1 MAQRRARPRVCLG
14 RRTIHSIREDDMS
27 NRRPCPRE
35 RLPTLYRKC
44 RTRGENRILPARPQI
59 SRHPCPEEPSPRA
72 VLCSQQEEG
81 EQRRPLPGRKC
92 RTRKGRD
99 KACPIISENHRS
111 DDSPLRRPR
120 EDNATNGTILGR
132 TRPLRSRE
140 NMASLRVPQAERQG
154 HPEPDL

>member
-1 MAQRRARPRVCLG
+1 MA
-14 RRTIHSIREDDMS
+14 

-35 RLPTLYRKC
+35 RLPTLYRKR

-72 VLCSQQEEG
+72 VLCPQQEEG

-92 RTRKGRD
+92 RTRKRRD
-99 KACPIISENHRS
+99 KTRAIISENHRS
-111 DDSPLRRPR
+111 DDSPLRRSG

-132 TRPLRSRE
+132 TRPQRARE
-140 NMASLRVPQAERQG
+140 NLVPSRVPQTER
-154 HPEPDL
+154 